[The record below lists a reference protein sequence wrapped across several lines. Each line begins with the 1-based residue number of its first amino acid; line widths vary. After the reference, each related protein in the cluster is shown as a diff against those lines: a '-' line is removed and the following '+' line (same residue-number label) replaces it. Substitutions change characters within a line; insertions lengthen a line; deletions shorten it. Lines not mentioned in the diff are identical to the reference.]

1 MALWDSTTFTANP
14 LMRMAMQASL
24 TYVGGDRLL
33 EAGRIKAAK
42 AVYMREARNIL
53 GAEWKIPGTDGLK
66 LDAYIGINPLKLI
79 NVMGCCVG
87 MAKCFRSEGNIEM
100 ALAWCE
106 EISALHRSCYYGSPN
121 PLHEWMDYMPDLP
134 PLSFNN
140 SSGLCLASDIFAS
153 LGNSGAAASRRWYA
167 MTSTINLPQLHQT
180 PELNAVLDRELL
192 TKWFEMRH
200 PDPQATP
207 NRAVTVPEL
216 QVRGSWKRLQVKT
229 PGGVTEG
236 RENFSSC
243 VWNGQL
249 YVAGGRQTSL
259 GPWYRDMWALDL
271 AKLDQ
276 WRRLPDYP
284 APMKTSGMFLGWN
297 MLVYRDQAII
307 FTGRPTVD
315 TFDLRSETW
324 GSFQTTYTATPADME
339 AGVVGEWPYP
349 GMRCADAT
357 MQIVDD
363 KLYVFG
369 GHHNTTN
376 MGSNLFMV
384 LDLATKKWCR
394 LSGTVRVTR
403 HSEYSCPGPRKS
415 ASSWVSQDK
424 KRIYLVFGSF
434 DREAAKSHN
443 ELHGASEAYGYGD
456 FWSWSV
462 EKEVWRRE
470 RLAGNPPCGRTE
482 AACVYN
488 EKLRKTIVFGGY
500 HPSLTT
506 LILTPGREVMF
517 HYSYF
522 ADTFIY
528 DMAPSPAVD
537 ADSASVPT
545 LSAPK
550 WKQVLTPG
558 FPTYRCQAHLQC
570 DPVTG
575 RTYMFGGWTNCQ
587 FIPTRS
593 KLMSRSF
600 GDLWELRLDVDGGH
614 FEEVD
619 FVDEARVAKA
629 GPWKRCFA
637 CASAG
642 PWKKCGGSCKG
653 RVFFCGN
660 GCLREGWSEHKK
672 LHQCRKA

>member
-1 MALWDSTTFTANP
+1 MALWDSTTTTTNP
-14 LMRMAMQASL
+14 LLRMAMQASL

-33 EAGRIKAAK
+33 KAGRIKDAK
-42 AVYMREARNIL
+42 ALYMRETRNIL

-66 LDAYIGINPLKLI
+66 LDAYIGLNPFKLI

-121 PLHEWMDYMPDLP
+121 PLHGFVFLDWIDFMPDLP
-134 PLSFNN
+134 PALIQQLLRPLPRLRHLRIPRQLGG
-140 SSGLCLASDIFAS
+140 SGFAA
-153 LGNSGAAASRRWYA
+153 L
-167 MTSTINLPQLHQT
+167 T
-180 PELNAVLDRELL
+180 PELEAVLDKERM
-192 TKWFEMRH
+192 TKLCEMRH
-200 PDPQATP
+200 PDPQAAP

-216 QVRGSWKRLQVKT
+216 QVHGSWKRLQVKT

-271 AKLDQ
+271 SKLEK

-284 APMKTSGMFLGWN
+284 VPMEMSGMFLGWN

-324 GSFQTTYTATPADME
+324 SSFQTTYVATPADIE
-339 AGVVGEWPYP
+339 AGVIGGWPYP

-357 MQIVDD
+357 MKIVDD

-369 GHHNTTN
+369 GHHRTTS

-384 LDLATKKWCR
+384 LDLTTKKWRR

-403 HSEYSCPGPRKS
+403 HSDYSCPGPRKS

-424 KRIYLVFGSF
+424 KRIYLAFGSF

-443 ELHGASEAYGYGD
+443 ELHGADEAYGYGD
-456 FWSWSV
+456 FWSWHV

-470 RLAGNPPCGRTE
+470 RMVGNPPCGRTE

-506 LILTPGREVMF
+506 LILTPGREVIF
-517 HYSYF
+517 PYSYF

-528 DMAPSPAVD
+528 DMTPSPPTS
-537 ADSASVPT
+537 ADSASEPT

-570 DPVTG
+570 DPATG

-600 GDLWELRLDVDGGH
+600 GDLWELRLDMDGGH

-619 FVDEARVAKA
+619 FEEEARVAKA
-629 GPWKRCFA
+629 GPWQRCFA

-660 GCLREGWSEHKK
+660 GCLRDGWSEHKK